1 VTVYSFHSHNAS
13 YLNSLESSHADP
25 NTILYYN
32 ILQASFTS
40 SILTITYVRS
50 TSKDN
55 YTPATLSFHL
65 PDPTTPSVPAFI
77 SALTDRAYFN
87 SSPNKRV
94 KVIINPFGGRGTA
107 GKGYVQH
114 AAPILTAAGCT
125 VDVVETTHQGHAEQL
140 AATLDI
146 DAWDVV
152 ACVSGDGI
160 PHEVFNGLAKQPRP
174 QKALRK
180 IAVAQIPG
188 GTGNGL
194 AWNEWG
200 SGSVS
205 AAALGVVKGVR
216 GPVDLVS
223 VTQGD
228 SRKLSFLSQAVGIIA
243 DSDLG
248 TDDWR
253 WMGEARFMV
262 GYVLRLIKKTVWP
275 CEVAISVVQD
285 DKKMVK
291 RMWKEYTEEK
301 SGIQKGTGKHL
312 SSSTTG
318 SGCTED
324 EVSEEEETATSLPEL
339 RFGTVNDVTPDS
351 WVPLNLST
359 LGNFYSGN
367 MPMMASSSNVFPAA
381 CTADGLVDLMMVYG
395 DISRLRA
402 FEMASTA
409 GEGGLIDGAEV
420 KYWKVDGFRIT
431 PKDTNGYISVDGERI
446 GGGAFQAEVHKGLGC
461 ILTKRGG
468 LYEAE
473 GPKGI

>member
-1 VTVYSFHSHNAS
+1 VS
-13 YLNSLESSHADP
+13 
-25 NTILYYN
+25 
-32 ILQASFTS
+32 
-40 SILTITYVRS
+40 
-50 TSKDN
+50 
-55 YTPATLSFHL
+55 
-65 PDPTTPSVPAFI
+65 AFI
-77 SALTDRAYFN
+77 SSLTARAYAN
-87 SSPNKRV
+87 TAPNKRI
-94 KVIINPFGGRGTA
+94 KVLINPFGGRGTA
-107 GKGYVQH
+107 GKGYYQH
-114 AAPILTAAGCT
+114 AAPILTAAGCR
-125 VDVVETTHQGHAEQL
+125 VDVVETTHQGHAEEL
-140 AATLDI
+140 AAALDI
-146 DAWDVV
+146 DAWDII

-160 PHEVFNGLAKQPRP
+160 PHEVFNGLAKQARPR
-174 QKALRK
+174 KALRK
-180 IAVAQIPG
+180 LAVAQIPG
-188 GTGNGL
+188 GTGNAL

-205 AAALGVVKGVR
+205 AAALGIVKGVR

-243 DSDLG
+243 ESDLG

-262 GYVLRLIKKTVWP
+262 GYVLRLMKRTVWP

-291 RMWKEYTEEK
+291 RMWKEYTDEK
-301 SGIQKGTGKHL
+301 NGIQKGTGKHL
-312 SSSTTG
+312 SSSTSG
-318 SGCTED
+318 SADED
-324 EVSEEEETATSLPEL
+324 EITEEEENATSLPEL
-339 RFGTVNDVTPDS
+339 RFGTINDATPEA

-367 MPMMASSSNVFPAA
+367 MPMMASSSNIFPAT
-381 CTADGLVDLMMVYG
+381 CTADGLLDLMIVFG
-395 DISRLRA
+395 DIPRLRA
-402 FEMASTA
+402 FEMASNA
-409 GEGGLIDGAEV
+409 GEGVLIDAEEV
-420 KYWKVDGFRIT
+420 KYWKVDGFRIS

-446 GGGAFQAEVHKGLGC
+446 GGGAFPVDVHKGLGC